1 MEHNSPWWGQSLSI
15 NIKSKGPL
23 HAHYRSHACL
33 CPKYLCMRY
42 SRLPIGYFVFSFL
55 IIPWPNPYVSPKRL
69 RKRRVPTAGGKK
81 VFLLCLFFPY
91 FLFTQTIFFSKDIEE
106 KKRPY
111 CRRSKSI
118 PTSSSLSLFSLH
130 QIHLFLQKDP
140 GEEEWSLLLQGVKKS
155 IAHFV
160 FSFLILPWPNPPFS
174 QKILRKKMDVA
185 QTHFGAALYRLCVM
199 LCTFGACNST

>member
-1 MEHNSPWWGQSLSI
+1 MKHNSPWWGQSLSI
-15 NIKSKGPL
+15 NIKKQRSSLSTLQITCMFMSKISM
-23 HAHYRSHACL
+23 HE
-33 CPKYLCMRY
+33 
-42 SRLPIGYFVFSFL
+42 IF
-55 IIPWPNPYVSPKRL
+55 
-69 RKRRVPTAGGKK
+69 K
-81 VFLLCLFFPY
+81 VAYWLLCLFFPY
-91 FLFTQTIFFSKDIEE
+91 FPFTQTIFFSRYIEE

-118 PTSSSLSLFSLH
+118 PTLSSLSLFSLH
-130 QIHLFLQKDP
+130 QIHLFLQKDW

-174 QKILRKKMDVA
+174 QKRLRKMMDVA